1 MLRSLVGSEMCIR
14 DSINAEY
21 GGSSV
26 AMTASFPDVRGIA
39 GLEDDVYAS
48 LLRCTFD
55 ACSGQTVE
63 EELSKSARLAM
74 KAIISALS
82 YSAKCSYSAKQLR
95 DEVSA
100 QGVSAARAEML
111 AVGYQQNVSRLSNL
125 MMDHTMLA
133 NQVVDM
139 EWSFGVTASNSD
151 MAKVAATFIQLKL
164 VLDKGNGDLETV
176 PLELSISQFY
186 HFLQEMEKAKSIIDF
201 LDKQ

>member
-100 QGVSAARAEML
+100 QGSAQF
-111 AVGYQQNVSRLSNL
+111 VPLSPL
-125 MMDHTMLA
+125 
-133 NQVVDM
+133 
-139 EWSFGVTASNSD
+139 STASQ
-151 MAKVAATFIQLKL
+151 A
-164 VLDKGNGDLETV
+164 
-176 PLELSISQFY
+176 
-186 HFLQEMEKAKSIIDF
+186 FLLPVQRCLRWVINRMCRGCRT
-201 LDKQ
+201 